1 LGDRMSRKRLKK
13 MGLHMTEYP
22 EYPHADLLIERDAGN
37 EFLVL
42 MGRDEYALLS
52 WKKLRRICN
61 QAIELIS
68 LRMKERKIV
77 EEKRRS

>member
-1 LGDRMSRKRLKK
+1 
-13 MGLHMTEYP
+13 MTEYP
-22 EYPHADLLIERDAGN
+22 EYPHADLLIERDTGN

-42 MGRDEYALLS
+42 MGRDEYALGS

-61 QAIELIS
+61 QAIKLIS

-77 EEKRRS
+77 EEKTRN